1 MQPFTGIFNDSFP
14 PIIDGVSLA
23 VQNYARWLS
32 AAGQRPC
39 IVTPSNPIAEERPYP
54 VIRYFSL
61 PIANRKPYRYGY
73 PKLDFKIWRRLRETP
88 MRLVHCHCPFS
99 SGRLGAYA
107 ARKQRVPLIATFHS
121 KFRNDLE
128 HSFEKTPWMVNIIMR
143 RILDF
148 FNVCDHVWIPQAAV
162 EETVREYGFR
172 GKLTVVENGN
182 DLASLYSPDDLPM
195 VKLSARRAFSIPNDA
210 ISLLFV
216 GQHILEKGIIVIA
229 KTLRI
234 LMGQGIDFRMNFIG
248 QGYALPQL
256 EQFIKENGLEDKC
269 TIHGVVTERDQ
280 LAKHYAAADVF
291 LFPSFYDNAP
301 LVIREAAAMGTPS
314 ILPVGSTASEV
325 ICDGVNGMLTGATPE
340 QYAAMVKQL
349 TENRDVCAAL
359 GMKARETLTRSWDN
373 VMEEVSQR
381 YSDIIERYNHEH
393 RNS

>member
-32 AAGQRPC
+32 SEGERPC
-39 IVTPSNPIAEERPYP
+39 VVTPRNPVAVETPYP
-54 VIRYFSL
+54 VLRYFSL

-73 PKLDFKIWRRLRETP
+73 PKFDFKIWRLLRHTP

-107 ARKQRVPLIATFHS
+107 ARKQRIPLIATFHS

-128 HSFEKTPWMVNIIMR
+128 HSFQNTPWMVNIIMR

-148 FNVCDHVWIPQAAV
+148 FNGCDHVWIPQAAV
-162 EETVREYGFR
+162 EETVREYGYS

-182 DLASLYSPDDLPM
+182 DMASLYSPEELPM
-195 VKLSARRAFSIPNDA
+195 AKHAARRELGIPDGV

-216 GQHILEKGIIVIA
+216 GQHILEKGIMVVA
-229 KTLRI
+229 QTLK
-234 LMGQGIDFRMNFIG
+234 LLKGQGVDFRMHFIG
-248 QGYALPQL
+248 QGYALPRL
-256 EQFIKENGLEDKC
+256 EQYIKENGLEGKC
-269 TIHGVVTERDQ
+269 TIHGVVTARDQ
-280 LAKHYAAADVF
+280 LAKHYTAADVF

-301 LVIREAAAMGTPS
+301 LVVREAAAMGTPS
-314 ILPVGSTASEV
+314 VLPAGSTASEV
-325 ICDGVNGMLTGATPE
+325 ILDGVNGLLTSATPE
-340 QYAAMVKQL
+340 QYAAVVKHL

-359 GMKARETLTRSWDN
+359 GMKARETLTRSWDD

-381 YSDIIERYNHEH
+381 YLEIIKRYNHGH

>member
-39 IVTPSNPIAEERPYP
+39 VVTPRNPIAVEPPYP
-54 VIRYFSL
+54 VLRYFSL
-61 PIANRKPYRYGY
+61 PIANREPYRYGY
-73 PKLDFKIWRRLRETP
+73 PKLDFKIWRRLRETR

-99 SGRLGAYA
+99 SGRLGAYT

-121 KFRNDLE
+121 KFRDDLE

-148 FNVCDHVWIPQAAV
+148 FNVCDHVWIPQGAV

-182 DLASLYSPDDLPM
+182 DLASLYSADDLPM
-195 VKLSARRAFSIPNDA
+195 AKLSARRGFGIPDGA

-216 GQHILEKGIIVIA
+216 GQHILEKGIIVVA
-229 KTLRI
+229 KTLKI
-234 LMGQGIDFRMNFIG
+234 LKSQGIDFRMDFIG

-256 EQFIKENGLEDKC
+256 EQYIRENGLEDKC
-269 TIHGVVTERDQ
+269 TIHGVV
-280 LAKHYAAADVF
+280 
-291 LFPSFYDNAP
+291 
-301 LVIREAAAMGTPS
+301 
-314 ILPVGSTASEV
+314 
-325 ICDGVNGMLTGATPE
+325 
-340 QYAAMVKQL
+340 
-349 TENRDVCAAL
+349 
-359 GMKARETLTRSWDN
+359 
-373 VMEEVSQR
+373 
-381 YSDIIERYNHEH
+381 
-393 RNS
+393 